1 MRKFFP
7 LSNTT
12 FHICLAGLYCIL
24 ALVAGVIFKDRH
36 HYKYDL
42 SIISIFRN
50 EDRFLKEW
58 IDFHRV
64 VGVDHFYLFNNGSQD
79 DYLAVLQPYIDKG
92 IVELYDWPH
101 QSHGIQQEWIDI
113 QCAAFRKAIDLSKG
127 QSKWVATIDTDEF
140 LFPTQQDNLVE
151 FLKNY
156 DDCTSLAINWQN
168 FGTSNVKRVPKDK
181 LMIEMLIH
189 QSPVKCD
196 INTFAKSIFK
206 PEAIKYCIQPH
217 TMENY
222 SWTYAVDADKNI
234 FNWKFHL
241 SHPILV
247 DKIRIN
253 HYWSR
258 DDDFFQETKIAQ
270 YKRWIGDKGVEG
282 SINRNALANQFVNTE
297 ILRFIP
303 AIKHLPPLN

>member
-1 MRKFFP
+1 MRKLLP
-7 LSNTT
+7 LHDQTY
-12 FHICLAGLYCIL
+12 HACLIGLYCAL
-24 ALVAGVIFKDRH
+24 ALVAGYVFKDRNNYTH
-36 HYKYDL
+36 QL

-64 VGVDHFYLFNNGSQD
+64 VGVDHFYLFNNGSHD
-79 DYLAVLQPYIDKG
+79 EYLAVLQPYIDKG
-92 IVELYDWPH
+92 IVELYDWPK

-113 QCAAFRKAIDLSKG
+113 QCAAFRQAIDQSKG

-151 FLKNY
+151 FLEDY
-156 DDCTSLAINWQN
+156 DDCSSLVINWQN
-168 FGTSNVKRVPKDK
+168 FGTSNVKRVPKDE
-181 LMIEMLIH
+181 LMIGMLVH
-189 QSPVKCD
+189 QSPVNCE

-206 PEAIKYCIQPH
+206 PEAIKYCSQPH
-217 TMENY
+217 TMDNY
-222 SWTYAVDADKNI
+222 SWAYGVDSDKNI
-234 FNWKFHL
+234 FDWKHHM

-270 YKRWIGDKGVEG
+270 YKRWAGEKGVEA
-282 SINRNALANQFVNTE
+282 SKNRNQLANQVVNTE

-303 AIKHLPPLN
+303 AMKNLPPLN